1 MSYYNPTE
9 AYFEN
14 SVETQTPGNLV
25 IKLYEGAIRFL
36 YLAEE
41 GFEIPQ
47 GQRLIKYS
55 QINENILKAQA
66 IINELRSTLNY
77 NGGEIAKNLESLYGY
92 MYQTL
97 NEANLAKGK
106 DKEISLKK
114 ITEVREF
121 LEELLE
127 SWYQII

>member
-66 IINELRSTLNY
+66 IINELRGTLNHD
-77 NGGEIAKNLESLYGY
+77 GGDVAKNLDSLYDY
-92 MYQTL
+92 MYRTL
-97 NEANLAKGK
+97 NEANFKKGTDK
-106 DKEISLKK
+106 DLSLKK
-114 ITEVREF
+114 LIEVRSF